1 MGNTHLNV
9 NSIESQS
16 LHWPLPTSIA
26 CIGNS
31 LALIWFLPFLYSPS
45 FTATFEIR
53 DFRVEN
59 IKLVHSQGPHFR
71 FFIVCLH
78 LFFLFALGFVRSIHS
93 QSLAVYLSVL
103 STWFWKKNFWQSLN
117 CACANLYLMNCFSV
131 DLIAIWSGIDPVS
144 HLACR
149 VTWLRFPICVPLW
162 LATLFFLGSSP
173 LIAGW
178 RACLGFV
185 NIQSQ
190 TQDLKH
196 VCECDRQTR
205 RNWSLIWND

>member
-71 FFIVCLH
+71 FFYCMLAFIYFCLLWVLFVPFTVSPWRYIFPFWVHGSEKRTFDNH
-78 LFFLFALGFVRSIHS
+78 LIARVLICIWWIAF
-93 QSLAVYLSVL
+93 L
-103 STWFWKKNFWQSLN
+103 STWSLFG
-117 CACANLYLMNCFSV
+117 LESILS
-131 DLIAIWSGIDPVS
+131 P
-144 HLACR
+144 
-149 VTWLRFPICVPLW
+149 TWLAEWPGSDFRSVFRF
-162 LATLFFLGSSP
+162 
-173 LIAGW
+173 
-178 RACLGFV
+178 
-185 NIQSQ
+185 
-190 TQDLKH
+190 D
-196 VCECDRQTR
+196 
-205 RNWSLIWND
+205 